1 MLGKEVGAYR
11 ILEKIGQGG
20 MGVVYKGIHVQL
32 EQEVAIKV
40 LSSTYASEPV
50 MRQRFIQEAKIQA
63 RLTHPHVVNILNYL
77 EEGEDIFLVME
88 YVRGDTLEQRLK
100 NVGSCAT
107 DEAVSICQ
115 GVLSALSFMHIK
127 GIVHRDIKPGNIMF
141 TDTGLV
147 KVTDFGI
154 AKVAGEEGQTKT
166 GMLLGT
172 LGYVSPEQIQGQAAS
187 VTSDLYALG
196 MTLYRMVTGK
206 LPFDGDSEYTIMQG
220 HIETIPTPPW
230 NINPHIPQDLGRVI
244 LQAIEKAPER
254 RYQNAA
260 AFAQAL
266 TGLARQP
273 GMPHVERP
281 KQPPPLSSTP
291 RTILLNPQQY
301 LTRRSP
307 WRYLTLSS
315 GTLVLAALLYVAIA
329 GNPIAFTP
337 STPVP
342 VQPVPPV
349 APAAVPAS
357 MPPVLPP
364 AAEHVPH
371 LVPTGAPEIAVLLP
385 EAGPREDVTVQEP
398 ATADSAPERPT
409 VEAIAIHVP
418 RRVEEPPV
426 SPLPVP
432 SASATLP
439 ALPVADT
446 QPTLKREPGL
456 PAKAPKVAIPPHTG
470 PQAKGQPLTAG
481 KEKPRQQRSAPP
493 PKQATRDSGA
503 WYIKK

>member
-32 EQEVAIKV
+32 EQEVAMKV
-40 LSSTYASEPV
+40 LSPTYASDPV
-50 MRQRFIQEAKIQA
+50 VRQRFIQEAKIQA

-88 YVRGDTLEQRLK
+88 YVRGDTLEQRLQH
-100 NVGSCAT
+100 VGRLAT
-107 DEAVSICQ
+107 NEAVSICQ
-115 GVLSALSFMHIK
+115 GVLAALSFMHIK

-196 MTLYRMVTGK
+196 ITFYRMVTGK

-230 NINPHIPQDLGRVI
+230 NINPQIPQDLGRVI

-254 RYQNAA
+254 RYQSAE

-266 TGLARQP
+266 TGLARPP
-273 GMPHVERP
+273 GMPHVESP
-281 KQPPPLSSTP
+281 TQPPSLSSAE
-291 RTILLNPQQY
+291 RTVLLSPSRPVR
-301 LTRRSP
+301 RRSS
-307 WRYLTLSS
+307 RRSLTLLC
-315 GTLVLAALLYVAIA
+315 GGLMLAVLLYVAMA

-337 STPVP
+337 ATPVP
-342 VQPVPPV
+342 VQPV
-349 APAAVPAS
+349 APAAFPAS
-357 MPPVLPP
+357 RLP
-364 AAEHVPH
+364 AAAHAPSLESPLEPETAVP
-371 LVPTGAPEIAVLLP
+371 LQEPVPQE
-385 EAGPREDVTVQEP
+385 EVTVQEP
-398 ATADSAPERPT
+398 AAADSAPERPT
-409 VEAIAIHVP
+409 VEASAAHVP
-418 RRVEEPPV
+418 RSVEDPPV

-432 SASATLP
+432 NASTLSALPAADTTPTLP
-439 ALPVADT
+439 RA
-446 QPTLKREPGL
+446 PGP
-456 PAKAPKVAIPPHTG
+456 PAKAPKMAIPRQTG
-470 PQAKGQPLTAG
+470 KQANGPSLTSG
-481 KEKPRQQRSAPP
+481 KEKPRPQRSLPP
-493 PKQATRDSGA
+493 PKQAKRDPGA